1 MVSRASKRPEGGES
15 GEQTIQRPR
24 GLEGTCE
31 GQPRSFRVPDVG
43 MGESVGGWH
52 CLHQREK
59 EGSCFEASVVVRS
72 KVWVC
77 FRRGRRLGGSGRW
90 YDCGLLA
97 LLQRHKTSPQGLPDP
112 FIFSR
117 VKSLI
122 ATSPAAAQRE
132 NNCSVSLVY
141 KKIEIDL
148 KRLG

>member
-1 MVSRASKRPEGGES
+1 
-15 GEQTIQRPR
+15 
-24 GLEGTCE
+24 
-31 GQPRSFRVPDVG
+31 

-97 LLQRHKTSPQGLPDP
+97 LLQRHKTSPPGLPDP

-141 KKIEIDL
+141 KK
-148 KRLG
+148 